1 MQQPESE
8 GSESPLNKVM
18 DPTTVESKWVS
29 PTTEDGSMDRR
40 GNPAV
45 KAATGRWRSA
55 ILLLGKSY
63 SVLYFFWKE
72 KEKGYQTSYMFRNEL
87 CKHKQYIV
95 GNACLLMPSDFLCSL
110 YMVVTLLVL
119 DTNL

>member
-1 MQQPESE
+1 MQQAESE

-18 DPTTVESKWVS
+18 DPTTVEPKWMS

-45 KAATGRWRSA
+45 RAATGRWRSA

-63 SVLYFFWKE
+63 SVLYFLKKE
-72 KEKGYQTSYMFRNEL
+72 KDMKHLTCFEISCVN
-87 CKHKQYIV
+87 CKHRQNIV
-95 GNACLLMPSDFLCSL
+95 GNACFADA
-110 YMVVTLLVL
+110 
-119 DTNL
+119 

>member
-1 MQQPESE
+1 MKQADSE
-8 GSESPLNKVM
+8 VSESSLNDVM

-55 ILLLGKSY
+55 ILLLGKRY
-63 SVLYFFWKE
+63 SILFFLE
-72 KEKGYQTSYMFRNEL
+72 KEKGYETHL
-87 CKHKQYIV
+87 T
-95 GNACLLMPSDFLCSL
+95 CLEISCIN
-110 YMVVTLLVL
+110 TGKK
-119 DTNL
+119 NR

>member
-1 MQQPESE
+1 MQQADSE
-8 GSESPLNKVM
+8 VSESSLNDVM

-63 SVLYFFWKE
+63 SVLYFFE
-72 KEKGYQTSYMFRNEL
+72 KKKKKAIKHLTCFEMSCVNTSSTSSEM
-87 CKHKQYIV
+87 
-95 GNACLLMPSDFLCSL
+95 
-110 YMVVTLLVL
+110 LVC
-119 DTNL
+119 

>member
-63 SVLYFFWKE
+63 SVLYFFE
-72 KEKGYQTSYMFRNEL
+72 KKKKKKKKKAIKHLTCFEMSCVNTSSTSSEM
-87 CKHKQYIV
+87 
-95 GNACLLMPSDFLCSL
+95 
-110 YMVVTLLVL
+110 LVC
-119 DTNL
+119 